1 MKPSLPCGAAP
12 APAARRAPPIPIA
25 ATIAALVL
33 LFGCHRQE
41 PPTSKP
47 PPPSHPVQLAPASQE
62 GWTISEDVVG
72 TIRPRL
78 RAVLAAK
85 VPGRVESL
93 PVVPGQLVQKGDL
106 VASLD
111 DHETRARLESA
122 RASAEQASRDRDR
135 IRRLVQQGAATPAEG
150 DAAEARH
157 RVAAAAVA
165 EAETLLGHTRITAPF
180 NGIITRKH
188 VDVGDLASPGRPVV
202 DIEDATHLRME
213 ADVPEALV
221 QGVAVGMKLPVHA
234 ATAPGALEA
243 IVAEVAP
250 VAESGSR
257 THVVKLDLP
266 QRPDLRSGQFARLAI
281 PAGSAA
287 ILHVPASALI
297 LRGQLEYV
305 MVAEDGVARL
315 RLVRSGRRQ
324 GGRISITSGL
334 NPGEKVV
341 VAGLDG
347 LRDGQPLEVRP

>member
-1 MKPSLPCGAAP
+1 MKPPSPPCGPPRALIAPRAEVAPSDQRITVPPSPATVASARTTAPDAMRRLCALSAP
-12 APAARRAPPIPIA
+12 AHWPWRP
-25 ATIAALVL
+25 
-33 LFGCHRQE
+33 
-41 PPTSKP
+41 PPTSTCP
-47 PPPSHPVQLAPASQE
+47 PPAAPE
-62 GWTISEDVVG
+62 
-72 TIRPRL
+72 
-78 RAVLAAK
+78 
-85 VPGRVESL
+85 
-93 PVVPGQLVQKGDL
+93 
-106 VASLD
+106 
-111 DHETRARLESA
+111 
-122 RASAEQASRDRDR
+122 ASRDRPSCSSMS
-135 IRRLVQQGAATPAEG
+135 GASTRTRPPTPPP
-150 DAAEARH
+150 
-157 RVAAAAVA
+157 
-165 EAETLLGHTRITAPF
+165 AP
-180 NGIITRKH
+180 
-188 VDVGDLASPGRPVV
+188 
-202 DIEDATHLRME
+202 
-213 ADVPEALV
+213 
-221 QGVAVGMKLPVHA
+221 A

>member
-1 MKPSLPCGAAP
+1 MNASLPGGPSP
-12 APAARRAPPIPIA
+12 APAGRHRPRGPIA
-25 ATIAALVL
+25 AGLAAIALLV
-33 LFGCHRQE
+33 GCHRNAPTQ
-41 PPTSKP
+41 PTSPLP
-47 PPPSHPVQLAPASQE
+47 PQPVQVAPASQD
-62 GWTISEDVVG
+62 GWTLSEDVVG

-93 PVVPGQLVQKGDL
+93 PVVPGQLVQQGDL

-111 DHETRARLESA
+111 DREPRARLDSA
-122 RASAEQASRDRDR
+122 RASAEQAARDRDR

-157 RVAAAAVA
+157 RVAAAAVT
-165 EAETLLGHTRITAPF
+165 EAETLLGHARVTAPF
-180 NGIITRKH
+180 NGVITRKH
-188 VDVGDLASPGRPVV
+188 VDVGDLASLGRPMV
-202 DIEDATHLRME
+202 DIEDPTRLRME

-221 QGVAVGMKLPVHA
+221 QGLAVGMKLTVHA
-234 ATAPGALEA
+234 GASPDALDA
-243 IVAEVAP
+243 VVAEVAP
-250 VAESGSR
+250 IAEPGSH

-266 QRPDLRSGQFARLAI
+266 RRPDLRSGQFARVAI

-287 ILHVPASALI
+287 ILHVPVAALV

-305 MVAEDGVARL
+305 MVAEDGIARL

-324 GGRISITSGL
+324 GEQVSITSGL
-334 NPGEKVV
+334 YPGERVV